1 MKPRVTLRQALDDP
15 SLLGAALAGPSW
27 HAWRSLLLAA
37 MGEPLQPDELET
49 FTRFT
54 GRSTPPAQR
63 VDELWGCVG
72 RRGGKSR
79 AMSPLAVSLAGLC
92 DYSDKLA
99 RGERGVVLLL
109 APDMKQAKVLL
120 DYAEG
125 TLESTPNAESHNVAN
140 GVAFD
145 TQGRNTLCA

>member
-63 VDELWGCVG
+63 VDELWCCVG

-79 AMSPLAVSLAGLC
+79 AMSTLAVYLAGLC
-92 DYSDKLA
+92 D
-99 RGERGVVLLL
+99 
-109 APDMKQAKVLL
+109 
-120 DYAEG
+120 
-125 TLESTPNAESHNVAN
+125 
-140 GVAFD
+140 
-145 TQGRNTLCA
+145 